1 MEPHVADLDE
11 DALLALLFP
20 LLPRG
25 AGTLLGPGDDA
36 AVVTAGDGRVVVST
50 DVLVEGRHFRTE
62 WSTGADVGWRAAMA
76 NLADVAAMGARPT
89 AVVVG
94 LVLPGATPVA
104 WVTDLAAGL
113 AEACAPH
120 GVGVVG
126 GDLSGGD
133 QIVVSVTVLGDL
145 SGRAPVRRA
154 GARPGDVV
162 GHAGVLGH
170 SAAGLALL
178 TAKTALVE
186 GDAAFVDA
194 YLRPRPPIEAGA
206 VAAVDATAMIDIS
219 DGLVR
224 DAGRLARASAVVI
237 DLDRLSADLAVLEPV
252 AERLGTAPLE
262 WLLAGG
268 EDHGLLATFPPD
280 ADVPAPFRV
289 IGSVRPADTGASVL
303 VAGKAPVGITGWD
316 HFAG

>member
-1 MEPHVADLDE
+1 VADLDE
-11 DALLALLFP
+11 DALLALVFP

-25 AGTLLGPGDDA
+25 ADTLLGPGDDA
-36 AVVTAGDGRVVVST
+36 AVVTAPDGRVVVST
-50 DVLVEGRHFRTE
+50 DVLVAGRHFRAE
-62 WSTGADVGWRAAMA
+62 WSSGADVGWRAAMA
-76 NLADVAAMGARPT
+76 NLADIAAMGARPT
-89 AVVVG
+89 AVVVA
-94 LVLPGATPVA
+94 LVLPGHTPVA
-104 WVTDLAAGL
+104 WVTDLATGL

-145 SGRAPVRRA
+145 AGRAPVRRV

-178 TAKTALVE
+178 RAGLGGEHARFVE
-186 GDAAFVDA
+186 A
-194 YLRPRPPIEAGA
+194 YLRPCPPVEAGA
-206 VAAVDATAMIDIS
+206 LAAERGATAMIDVS

-224 DAGRLARASAVVI
+224 DARRLAGASGVLIDLDAGRLADVAT
-237 DLDRLSADLAVLEPV
+237 LAPV
-252 AERLGTAPLE
+252 AERLGSVPLE
-262 WLLAGG
+262 WVLGGG

-280 ADVPAPFRV
+280 AGVPAPFTV
-289 IGSVRPADTGASVL
+289 IGAVGPRGKSPGSVL
-303 VAGKAPVGITGWD
+303 VDGAVPAGITGWD